1 MREAQLDY
9 AMEKIETILAE
20 DPVKVL
26 MPSLNLVRLDIH
38 LARQEYLIAFHL
50 AERLNK
56 LELSNYYHLEVLVRQ
71 VRALC
76 GIKAVD

>member
-26 MPSLNLVRLDIH
+26 MPSLNLVRLDIPW
-38 LARQEYLIAFHL
+38 RGRSI
-50 AERLNK
+50 
-56 LELSNYYHLEVLVRQ
+56 
-71 VRALC
+71 
-76 GIKAVD
+76 